1 MGISSSVNRDS
12 NIYRFPLGRD
22 SLALGR
28 RVARN
33 AFPCFGVL
41 PPHRLGQKSGI
52 VVRFERS
59 QARSAGD
66 FGRASEFLLRLF
78 LSTAVTAIG
87 PSALASDPAD
97 DPTTVQQQAP
107 AQDRQA
113 EQNYEAEPNA
123 SLAVPD
129 SPSAPSTVPGSVC
142 EALATAAATND
153 LPVGFFARLIWQ
165 ESRFKPDAISRA
177 GAQGVAQFMPA
188 TARLRGLENPFNP
201 LEAIAK
207 SAQLLRDLR
216 GEFGNLGLAAA
227 AYNAGSGRVRDWL
240 GGRRPLPGETR
251 AYVRIVT
258 GRSVE
263 EWAGGQTNPVEM
275 PSVEVVPCNLS
286 AIPLVQPRPD
296 APPPRTETV
305 KPWGVEVVGGPTP
318 AKALARYREWLSK
331 YAAIV
336 ADREPHVVIRGILGQ
351 MGAARVRVGEDTRAG
366 AAKLCTALKAAG
378 TYCDVLR
385 N

>member
-1 MGISSSVNRDS
+1 M
-12 NIYRFPLGRD
+12 
-22 SLALGR
+22 
-28 RVARN
+28 
-33 AFPCFGVL
+33 
-41 PPHRLGQKSGI
+41 
-52 VVRFERS
+52 RFEHS
-59 QARSAGD
+59 QARSAGG
-66 FGRASEFLLRLF
+66 FGRASQLLLRLF
-78 LSTAVTAIG
+78 LSTVVVAIG
-87 PSALASDPAD
+87 PPALGSGVGDNPAA
-97 DPTTVQQQAP
+97 PQQQN
-107 AQDRQA
+107 RNE
-113 EQNYEAEPNA
+113 EQNYEPEPSA
-123 SLAVPD
+123 SPAVPD
-129 SPSAPSTVPGSVC
+129 SPSAPSTRPDNLC
-142 EALATAAATND
+142 EAIATAAATND

-275 PSVEVVPCNLS
+275 PSVEIVPCNMT
-286 AIPLVQPRPD
+286 ATAVVQARPD
-296 APPPRTETV
+296 ASPRTETI

-351 MGAARVRVGEDTRAG
+351 MGAARVRVGEDTRGG
-366 AAKLCTALKAAG
+366 AAKLCAALKAAG

>member
-1 MGISSSVNRDS
+1 MRSES
-12 NIYRFPLGRD
+12 NQTV
-22 SLALGR
+22 SLAR
-28 RVARN
+28 
-33 AFPCFGVL
+33 
-41 PPHRLGQKSGI
+41 
-52 VVRFERS
+52 
-59 QARSAGD
+59 
-66 FGRASEFLLRLF
+66 FGRPEFLLTLF
-78 LSTAVTAIG
+78 LSTAVAAIA
-87 PSALASDPAD
+87 PPALASGLGD
-97 DPTTVQQQAP
+97 DPIVQQQPSAENHRGG
-107 AQDRQA
+107 QHNQA
-113 EQNYEAEPNA
+113 EQNYAPPA
-123 SLAVPD
+123 APD
-129 SPSAPSTVPGSVC
+129 STSAPSTRPENLC
-142 EALATAAATND
+142 EAIATAAATND
-153 LPVGFFARLIWQ
+153 LPVDFFTRLIWQ

-177 GAQGVAQFMPA
+177 GAQGVAQFMPT

-216 GEFGNLGLAAA
+216 SELGNLGLAAA

-275 PSVEVVPCNLS
+275 PSVEIVPCNLS
-286 AIPLVQPRPD
+286 AMALVQPRPD
-296 APPPRTETV
+296 APPPRTEMV